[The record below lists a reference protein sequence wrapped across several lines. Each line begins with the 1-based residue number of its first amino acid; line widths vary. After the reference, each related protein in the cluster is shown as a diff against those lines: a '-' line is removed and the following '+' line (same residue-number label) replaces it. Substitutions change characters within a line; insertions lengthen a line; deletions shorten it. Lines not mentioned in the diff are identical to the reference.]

1 MKKQVACFRF
11 FCYIISVIQI
21 PFVYLRSGH
30 SPRFSQSYENVISC
44 QDSGGWKT
52 AGLQF
57 IIGILYLSLSF
68 RDMCA
73 GVRTVAVRAGT
84 ACHFALY
91 LFQKLFDNPVRK
103 SEKFANDFSHLLHSL
118 CFTVSPA
125 IYFPA

>member
-1 MKKQVACFRF
+1 MVGK
-11 FCYIISVIQI
+11 
-21 PFVYLRSGH
+21 H
-30 SPRFSQSYENVISC
+30 
-44 QDSGGWKT
+44 

-57 IIGILYLSLSF
+57 IIGILYLSLPF

-73 GVRTVAVRAGT
+73 GVRTVAVSAGS

-103 SEKFANDFSHLLHSL
+103 SAKFAKDFSRLLHSL
-118 CFTVSPA
+118 YFTVPPA